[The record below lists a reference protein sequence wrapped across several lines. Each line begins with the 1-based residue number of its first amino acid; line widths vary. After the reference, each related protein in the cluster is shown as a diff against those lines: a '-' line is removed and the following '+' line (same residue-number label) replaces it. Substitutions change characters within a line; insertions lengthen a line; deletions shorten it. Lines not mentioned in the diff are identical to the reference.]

1 MGHHAKQRIGI
12 TTFLLGLAMVPV
24 GFFWGGF
31 SVGLSGLAVL
41 VGAVGIFIFKRRS
54 ANAQHYPSADM
65 SKLTYSEKVSRL
77 SDRMR
82 DPLWRR
88 YGLLVL
94 GGNFLGVLLLFAI
107 ILGGTPLIR
116 SAWNWGGAIVHA
128 QQTTD
133 ATAAPAAAPATTD
146 PYKMATG
153 GDIINPLN
161 TAWVLLGAFLVFG
174 MQAGFTMLEAG
185 FCRNR
190 ETVNVLVECMFD
202 TCVCGLLHW
211 GWGFAFMFGGGN
223 AFIGWHFPGDP
234 TKSLLFMKDVTVLST
249 YASTGV
255 PIFAHYLFQFAFAD
269 CASTICSGAMVG
281 RTLFL
286 GDVLY
291 SIGVSG
297 FIYPVFGHWC
307 WGPDGFL
314 ATMGSPGTFLSGL
327 GMNFHDFAGSTVV
340 HSIGGWVAIAGA
352 IMLGPRL
359 GRKFKRDGG
368 GPMVPHDLTIAVI
381 GGLILWFGWYGFN
394 PCSTLSMMDN
404 AGVGRVAMNTT
415 LAACTGGIA
424 AIMVMYFRTKKWDTT
439 AIINGFLA
447 GLVAITCPCY
457 WVSDVGACILGA
469 VAGVIVIVTM
479 ELLEYL
485 RIDDPVGAWPVH
497 GACGIWG
504 TLSLG
509 LFASGQYSAAGSSPF
524 GVPSIVAKSPDALT
538 GLFYGGGM
546 KVLEAQAVGSLIV
559 CTATFATAMAMFAA
573 LNAFGLL
580 RVSHEGELVG
590 LDIDQHGISAY
601 PEYVLSGSSSSI
613 GQVLASASPSPA
625 AVMPRDAD

>member
-1 MGHHAKQRIGI
+1 MGANSRQRIAVTI
-12 TTFLLGLAMVPV
+12 FLLGLAMVLTGFLAGGMGMVLAGIV
-24 GFFWGGF
+24 GI
-31 SVGLSGLAVL
+31 
-41 VGAVGIFIFKRRS
+41 VGAVGFFRLTKPAPDRDVRLS
-54 ANAQHYPSADM
+54 CTVE
-65 SKLTYSEKVSRL
+65 KLTYSEKVSRL
-77 SDRMR
+77 SVRLR
-82 DPLWRR
+82 DPNWRR
-88 YGLLVL
+88 YGAMLLA
-94 GGNFLGVLLLFAI
+94 GNTLGVALLFGLI
-107 ILGGTPLIR
+107 TVGTPAVR
-116 SAWNWGGAIVHA
+116 YAWNWGTAVAHA
-128 QQTTD
+128 QEPAPSGA
-133 ATAAPAAAPATTD
+133 ATAPPAAAPTPPD
-146 PYKMATG
+146 PYKAIKG
-153 GDIINPLN
+153 GDVINPLN

-202 TCVCGLLHW
+202 TCVCGLIHW

-223 AFIGWHFPGDP
+223 PFIGWYMPGDP
-234 TKSLLFMKDVTVLST
+234 SKSLIFMKDVGVLST
-249 YASTGV
+249 YAATGV

-297 FIYPVFGHWC
+297 FIYPIFGHWC

-314 ATMGSPGTFLSGL
+314 ATMGSAGGFLSGL

-359 GRKFKRDGG
+359 GRTFKRDGG

-394 PCSTLSMMDN
+394 PCSTLSIMDN

-424 AIMVMYFRTKKWDTT
+424 AIFIMYYQTKKWDTT

-457 WVSDVGACILGA
+457 WVSDVGACIIGA
-469 VAGVIVIVTM
+469 IAGVIVIGAM
-479 ELLEYL
+479 ELLEHF

-509 LFASGQYSAAGSSPF
+509 LFASGQYSAGGSSPF
-524 GVPSIVAKSPDALT
+524 GVPSIVPNSTDALT

-546 KVLEAQAVGSLIV
+546 KVLEAQFIGSAIV
-559 CTATFATAMAMFAA
+559 CVATFVSAMAMFAG
-573 LNAFGLL
+573 LNALGML
-580 RVSHEGELVG
+580 RVSREGELLG

-601 PEYVLSGSSSSI
+601 PEYVLSGASGSSA
-613 GQVLASASPSPA
+613 VASQHGS
-625 AVMPRDAD
+625 